1 MSEIKL
7 QSDIARE
14 FSVRYPNKRGQFFH
28 VSNERNNKI
37 QAFQAKSIGVFPG
50 VSDFLFFQ
58 KTDNP
63 IGSFNRNVS
72 TTIVAIEVKEPGS
85 RHEVE
90 QIERQIEWAE
100 ILESQGGIW
109 RLCRSVDEAISCTQM
124 DFKGLT
130 IADVKEMLK
139 SIKTKSIKF

>member
-50 VSDFLFFQ
+50 VADFLFF
-58 KTDNP
+58 D
-63 IGSFNRNVS
+63 SFDDRGIFRGVVKL
-72 TTIVAIEVKEPGS
+72 IAIEVKEPGS